1 MDKNK
6 MDAHRRRMQLIDDME
21 FEHLMLV
28 NHWPEEE
35 REKRR
40 KVFDREKRKEK
51 KLNSIVT
58 DYLMQRPGQPEYEK
72 VIAKKHLEE
81 HPEDKI
87 IFDQLLDAIVER
99 SKRP

>member
-1 MDKNK
+1 MDKNR

-28 NHWPEEE
+28 NHCPEEE

-51 KLNSIVT
+51 N
-58 DYLMQRPGQPEYEK
+58 
-72 VIAKKHLEE
+72 
-81 HPEDKI
+81 
-87 IFDQLLDAIVER
+87 
-99 SKRP
+99 